1 MNRVITSIEPVG
13 VLEFSSSDS
22 ERKTLY
28 FEGKLIHFRG
38 HYEQTCNYAVVRCQF
53 FSPYVL
59 SVYVALQEKGLP
71 FTLKTVDLNSGEHLQ
86 PSWQGY
92 ALTRRVPVL
101 EIDGFEL
108 SESSA
113 ITEFLKRASRRHSGS
128 VSIRTMQKRARAR
141 RVQAWI
147 RSDLM
152 PIREERSTDVVFAG
166 VKKGPLSEAGK
177 ASAEKLFATAGSLLS
192 HGKQNLFG
200 EWCIADCDLALMLNR
215 LVLNGDEV
223 PEALAEYATFQW
235 QRASVQ
241 RFIALSAKR
250 SC

>member
-1 MNRVITSIEPVG
+1 MSKPEIT
-13 VLEFSSSDS
+13 LWSDA
-22 ERKTLY
+22 
-28 FEGKLIHFRG
+28 
-38 HYEQTCNYAVVRCQF
+38 NF

-71 FTLKTVDLNSGEHLQ
+71 FSLKTVDLSSGEHLQ

-92 ALTRRVPVL
+92 ALTRRIPVL

-113 ITEFLKRASRRHSGS
+113 ITEYLEDRFAPPQWERIYPHDL
-128 VSIRTMQKRARAR
+128 QKRARAR
-141 RVQAWI
+141 QIQAWL

-152 PIREERSTDVVFAG
+152 PIREERSTDVVFAAAR
-166 VKKGPLSEAGK
+166 KGPLSEAGK
-177 ASAEKLFATAGSLLS
+177 ESAAKLVATASGLLA
-192 HGKQNLFG
+192 HGKPNLFG
-200 EWCIADCDLALMLNR
+200 EWCIADTDLALMLNR
-215 LVLNGDEV
+215 LVLNGDEI
-223 PEALAEYATFQW
+223 PEALAEYAAFQW

-250 SC
+250 SG

>member
-1 MNRVITSIEPVG
+1 MSKPEIT
-13 VLEFSSSDS
+13 LWSDA
-22 ERKTLY
+22 
-28 FEGKLIHFRG
+28 
-38 HYEQTCNYAVVRCQF
+38 NF

-71 FTLKTVDLNSGEHLQ
+71 FSLKTVDLSSGEHLQ

-113 ITEFLKRASRRHSGS
+113 ITEYLEDRFAPPQWERIYPHDL
-128 VSIRTMQKRARAR
+128 QKRARAR
-141 RVQAWI
+141 QIQAWL

-152 PIREERSTDVVFAG
+152 PIREERSTDVVFAAAR
-166 VKKGPLSEAGK
+166 KGPLSEAGK
-177 ASAEKLFATAGSLLS
+177 ESEAKLVATASGLLA
-192 HGKQNLFG
+192 HGKPNLFG
-200 EWCIADCDLALMLNR
+200 EWCIADTDLALMLNR
-215 LVLNGDEV
+215 LVLNGDEI
-223 PEALAEYATFQW
+223 PEALAEYAAFQW

-250 SC
+250 SG

>member
-1 MNRVITSIEPVG
+1 MSKPEIT
-13 VLEFSSSDS
+13 LWSDA
-22 ERKTLY
+22 
-28 FEGKLIHFRG
+28 
-38 HYEQTCNYAVVRCQF
+38 NF

-71 FTLKTVDLNSGEHLQ
+71 FTLKTVDLSSGEHLQ

-113 ITEFLKRASRRHSGS
+113 ITEYLEDRFAPPQWERIYPHDL
-128 VSIRTMQKRARAR
+128 QKRARAR
-141 RVQAWI
+141 QIQAWL

-152 PIREERSTDVVFAG
+152 PIGEERSTDVVFAAAR
-166 VKKGPLSEAGK
+166 KGPLSEAGK
-177 ASAEKLFATAGSLLS
+177 ESAAKLVATASGLLA
-192 HGKQNLFG
+192 HGKPNLFG
-200 EWCIADCDLALMLNR
+200 EWCIADTDLALMLNR
-215 LVLNGDEV
+215 LVLNGDEI
-223 PEALAEYATFQW
+223 PEALAEYAAFQW

-250 SC
+250 SG

>member
-1 MNRVITSIEPVG
+1 MSKPEIT
-13 VLEFSSSDS
+13 LWSDA
-22 ERKTLY
+22 
-28 FEGKLIHFRG
+28 
-38 HYEQTCNYAVVRCQF
+38 NF

-71 FTLKTVDLNSGEHLQ
+71 FTLKTVDLSSGEHLQ

-113 ITEFLKRASRRHSGS
+113 ITEYLEDRFAPPQWERIYPHDL
-128 VSIRTMQKRARAR
+128 QKRARAR
-141 RVQAWI
+141 QIQAWL

-152 PIREERSTDVVFAG
+152 PIREERSTDVVFAAAR
-166 VKKGPLSEAGK
+166 KGPLSEAGK
-177 ASAEKLFATAGSLLS
+177 ESAAKLVATASGLLA
-192 HGKQNLFG
+192 HGKPNLFG
-200 EWCIADCDLALMLNR
+200 EWGIADTDLALMLNR
-215 LVLNGDEV
+215 LVLNGDEI
-223 PEALAEYATFQW
+223 PEALAEYAAFQW

-250 SC
+250 SG

>member
-1 MNRVITSIEPVG
+1 MSKPEIT
-13 VLEFSSSDS
+13 LWSDA
-22 ERKTLY
+22 
-28 FEGKLIHFRG
+28 
-38 HYEQTCNYAVVRCQF
+38 NF

-71 FTLKTVDLNSGEHLQ
+71 FCLKTVDLSSGEHLQ

-113 ITEFLKRASRRHSGS
+113 ITEYLEDRFAPPQWERIYPHDL
-128 VSIRTMQKRARAR
+128 QKRARAR
-141 RVQAWI
+141 QIQAWL

-152 PIREERSTDVVFAG
+152 PIREERSTDVVFAAAR
-166 VKKGPLSEAGK
+166 KGPLSEAGK
-177 ASAEKLFATAGSLLS
+177 ESAAKLVATASGLLA
-192 HGKQNLFG
+192 HGKPNLFG
-200 EWCIADCDLALMLNR
+200 EWCIADTDLALMLNR
-215 LVLNGDEV
+215 LVLNGDEI
-223 PEALAEYATFQW
+223 PEALAEYAAFQW

-250 SC
+250 SG